1 MIRDNHK
8 GEHLEDEMKKE
19 PMSNEI
25 GAIDKEKE
33 PGMDSEQKRIGEKKE
48 ADVLMEEEVAEEAGE
63 GDDPKSGIKCSR
75 CTKKG
80 HVPARCTND
89 IYCVICDSNEHMN
102 HRCPMLKQ
110 PQPVAHVVGYVVH
123 GL

>member
-8 GEHLEDEMKKE
+8 GEHQEDEMKKE

-63 GDDPKSGIKCSR
+63 GDDPK
-75 CTKKG
+75 
-80 HVPARCTND
+80 
-89 IYCVICDSNEHMN
+89 
-102 HRCPMLKQ
+102 
-110 PQPVAHVVGYVVH
+110 
-123 GL
+123 